1 MKAFKFKL
9 APVLRIRRHEEEQ
22 QRLKFAKVRQQQQNL
37 EDELTRVH
45 QEIERHN
52 RGSAEDMAGPDSGD
66 AQRMQHR
73 KLNVHFNY
81 LQDLHQ
87 RVWDLKQEI
96 REIKKEVEKERQ
108 ALVSANKRVKVLENL
123 ESQQRMQFLERVDKL
138 EEKQLNE
145 IATQRYNWQR
155 R

>member
-9 APVLRIRRHEEEQ
+9 APVLRVRRHEEEQ
-22 QRLKFAKVRQQQQNL
+22 QRMKFAKVRQRQQNL
-37 EDELTRVH
+37 LDELDKVY

-52 RGSAEDMAGPDSGD
+52 RGSAEEMERSNGE
-66 AQRMQHR
+66 QRMQHR

-87 RVWDLKQEI
+87 RVHGLKTQLQ
-96 REIKKEVEKERQ
+96 EIKKEVEKERK

>member
-9 APVLRIRRHEEEQ
+9 APVLRVRRHEEEQ
-22 QRLKFAKVRQQQQNL
+22 QRMKFARVRQKQQRL
-37 EDELTRVH
+37 EDELENVH

-52 RGSAEDMAGPDSGD
+52 RGSADAVESAGG
-66 AQRMQHR
+66 QRMQHR
-73 KLNVHFNY
+73 QLNVHFNY

-87 RVWDLKQEI
+87 KIWNLKLQ
-96 REIKKEVEKERQ
+96 IKEVSKEVEKERK

>member
-9 APVLRIRRHEEEQ
+9 APVLRVRRHEEEQ
-22 QRLKFAKVRQQQQNL
+22 QRLKFARVRQKQQKLQDEL
-37 EDELTRVH
+37 EDVQ

-52 RGSAEDMAGPDSGD
+52 RGSAEEVVETEG
-66 AQRMQHR
+66 QRMQHR
-73 KLNVHFNY
+73 RLNVHFNY

-87 RVWDLKQEI
+87 RVFNLKNQI
-96 REIKKEVEKERQ
+96 RQVSVEVEKERK
-108 ALVSANKRVKVLENL
+108 ALVSANKRVKALENL
-123 ESQQRMQFLERVDKL
+123 ESQQRMQFLEHVDRL

>member
-9 APVLRIRRHEEEQ
+9 APVLRVRRHEEEQ
-22 QRLKFAKVRQQQQNL
+22 QRMKFAKVRQRQQDLQ
-37 EDELTRVH
+37 DELENVH

-52 RGSAEDMAGPDSGD
+52 RGSAEEMERSSGE
-66 AQRMQHR
+66 QRMQHR

-87 RVWDLKQEI
+87 RVYDLKKQLQ
-96 REIKKEVEKERQ
+96 EIKKEVEKERK